1 MISNVCLLCI
11 ENDMNPLILS
21 NEAECMLE
29 RYIRDLKKENS
40 YLKDGLS
47 FFDLFYLKQ
56 ISLLLNCKV
65 TEILKLDKKRIEL
78 SKNYLTPNI
87 MILPKQ

>member
-1 MISNVCLLCI
+1 
-11 ENDMNPLILS
+11 
-21 NEAECMLE
+21 MLE